1 MFLLSTQIKS
11 TAIDVAI
18 CIILFIFMVVGCK
31 KGFLSQIIGL
41 IAGVAS
47 ILLAYFFCDDLLKLV
62 LNKFNALTA
71 LTDKLTSLFSKNSVL
86 AAEFNPETFKTNLEN
101 LHIPN
106 FIINAVAKASE
117 GVENTSLAAILA
129 GVVAKYLLLI
139 ACFVL
144 IFIICKIAFWII
156 KKIAAIFHKTVIIG
170 SIDKILG
177 LLLGT
182 IKGLLV
188 IYFVLFVINTLA
200 PVSVGFSQAIANSK
214 IVNFI
219 SKYNI
224 FVYLFNY
231 LTK

>member
-11 TAIDVAI
+11 TAIDIAI

-41 IAGVAS
+41 IAGAAS
-47 ILLAYFFCDDLLKLV
+47 IMLAYYFCDDLLKLV
-62 LNKFNALTA
+62 LNKFDALTP
-71 LTDKLTSLFSKNSVL
+71 LTNKLTSLFSKNSVL

-117 GVENTSLAAILA
+117 GVETTSLAAILA

-170 SIDKILG
+170 SIDKVLG

-200 PVSVGFSQAIANSK
+200 PVSVEFSQAIANSK
-214 IVNFI
+214 IVNII

>member
-11 TAIDVAI
+11 TAIDIAI

-47 ILLAYFFCDDLLKLV
+47 IMLAYYFCDDLLKLV
-62 LNKFNALTA
+62 LNKFDALTP
-71 LTDKLTSLFSKNSVL
+71 LTNKLTSIFSKNSVL

-106 FIINAVAKASE
+106 FIINA
-117 GVENTSLAAILA
+117 LAAILA

-170 SIDKILG
+170 SIDKVLG
-177 LLLGT
+177 LLLGA

-200 PVSVGFSQAIANSK
+200 PVSVEFSQAIANSK
-214 IVNFI
+214 IVNII

>member
-41 IAGVAS
+41 IAGAAS
-47 ILLAYFFCDDLLKLV
+47 ILLAYFFCDDFLKLV
-62 LNKFNALTA
+62 LNKFDALTP

-117 GVENTSLAAILA
+117 GVEATSLAAILA

-144 IFIICKIAFWII
+144 IFIIFKIAFWII
-156 KKIAAIFHKTVIIG
+156 KKIAALFHKTVIIG

-177 LLLGT
+177 LLLGV

-200 PVSVGFSQAIANSK
+200 PVSVEFSKAIANSK